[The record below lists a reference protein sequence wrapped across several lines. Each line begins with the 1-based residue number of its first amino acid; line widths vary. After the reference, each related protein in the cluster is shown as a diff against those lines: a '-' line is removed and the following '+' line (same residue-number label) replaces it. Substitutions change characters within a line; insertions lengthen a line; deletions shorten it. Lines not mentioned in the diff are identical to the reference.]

1 MLDRDNPAPGE
12 TPASP
17 ENLGETAAR
26 LDLNSGLVGITYGQ
40 IKDRLQQAVDLLL
53 DGQRMLRSLSNSG
66 TAETIP
72 QLSATQFASFNA
84 DAPPAVATPIAS
96 PESGASAE
104 VSPSLLRI
112 YTLGRLQICRGDRE
126 ITTWRSNRARGIFKL
141 LLAHWGRPVPREV
154 ITDALW
160 PDSSVDSASVS
171 LRVATHELRQTLN
184 ALGDD
189 SFGARCILVKDGKY
203 HLNTDLPVWL
213 DVEQFENH
221 WRKGQ
226 SLEKT
231 GRPLLAIAQYQ
242 QAELLYQGDFLE
254 MDPYD
259 DAALIRRE
267 GLIDIYLFILGKV
280 AEYYYYAADYES
292 CTEFSCR
299 ILVKDKCRED
309 AYQRLIACCLKLGQR
324 SRGLRWYQICQ
335 ETLQR
340 ELDCQVS
347 PQTQALYHA
356 LTARHPSSNA

>member
-1 MLDRDNPAPGE
+1 
-12 TPASP
+12 
-17 ENLGETAAR
+17 
-26 LDLNSGLVGITYGQ
+26 
-40 IKDRLQQAVDLLL
+40 
-53 DGQRMLRSLSNSG
+53 
-66 TAETIP
+66 
-72 QLSATQFASFNA
+72 
-84 DAPPAVATPIAS
+84 
-96 PESGASAE
+96 
-104 VSPSLLRI
+104 
-112 YTLGRLQICRGDRE
+112 
-126 ITTWRSNRARGIFKL
+126 
-141 LLAHWGRPVPREV
+141 
-154 ITDALW
+154 
-160 PDSSVDSASVS
+160 
-171 LRVATHELRQTLN
+171 
-184 ALGDD
+184 
-189 SFGARCILVKDGKY
+189 
-203 HLNTDLPVWL
+203 
-213 DVEQFENH
+213 
-221 WRKGQ
+221 
-226 SLEKT
+226 
-231 GRPLLAIAQYQ
+231 
-242 QAELLYQGDFLE
+242 